1 MVSARVRA
9 GGRNAA
15 VGGATA
21 IAIGL
26 LFLYPTSTSSGH
38 RRAVQAS
45 PPAGAVATQAP
56 QVPAPVGIVPGAVSP
71 YGGMTMVHDGVE
83 MVDDTPVLVVNG
95 TSVDTAYGPVQVQ
108 IHVREG
114 QIVYAAAIAY
124 PQETLVDKAINN
136 TAVPTLQN
144 DTLIAQSAGI
154 DTVSGA
160 TQTSE
165 AYKESLQAALDAAH
179 L

>member
-1 MVSARVRA
+1 MVSAHVRTGA
-9 GGRNAA
+9 RNAA

-21 IAIGL
+21 VMLGL
-26 LFLYPTSTSSGH
+26 LFLYPTSTCSGH
-38 RRAVQAS
+38 RRAAETSTPAS
-45 PPAGAVATQAP
+45 AVVTQVP
-56 QVPAPVGIVPGAVSP
+56 KEPAPVGIVPGAISP

-95 TSVDTAYGPVQVQ
+95 TWVETAYGPVQVQ

-114 QIVYAAAIAY
+114 QIVFATALAY

-136 TAVPTLQN
+136 TAVPTLQEE
-144 DTLIAQSAGI
+144 TLIAQGAGI